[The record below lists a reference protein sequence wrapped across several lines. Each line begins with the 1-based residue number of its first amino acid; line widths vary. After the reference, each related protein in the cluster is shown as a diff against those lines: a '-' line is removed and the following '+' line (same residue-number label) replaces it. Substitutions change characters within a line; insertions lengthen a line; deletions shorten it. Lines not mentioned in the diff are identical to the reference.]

1 MSEPSRRPGTL
12 LWVDEAGSIVPAP
25 HSHMTDALAYS
36 MAAVSKHKVS
46 PHDVP
51 CRYCGADAGNP
62 CLRWRRTWR
71 GKVRKPRP
79 HYHPDRV
86 YDARIATEAVNALN
100 PL

>member
-1 MSEPSRRPGTL
+1 
-12 LWVDEAGSIVPAP
+12 
-25 HSHMTDALAYS
+25 MTDALAYS

-62 CLRWRRTWR
+62 CLRWRRTR
-71 GKVRKPRP
+71 HGKVRKPRP
-79 HYHPDRV
+79 HYHPSRV